1 MREANSNTIE
11 QILLDRMGVTIENA
25 IAAGADFVDDQAAR
39 AGDSGVDVDERLSGL
54 TNLFGKLS
62 EPATIL
68 ALSELLKQLP
78 QLAQLAKI
86 AVELPKL
93 LAIVGDV
100 VEEYQQKFAADGID
114 VEKALTNGLNAVLYL
129 SSEIDH
135 ERLQRIDSLLSS
147 EILNPNALNVIAN
160 AVNSLHT
167 AQTETSG
174 QSKDRIGIFGMLAAL
189 RDPQVQRSL
198 AFALEFGK
206 CFGKNLDTNNSP

>member
-1 MREANSNTIE
+1 
-11 QILLDRMGVTIENA
+11 
-25 IAAGADFVDDQAAR
+25 
-39 AGDSGVDVDERLSGL
+39 
-54 TNLFGKLS
+54 
-62 EPATIL
+62 
-68 ALSELLKQLP
+68 LLKQLP

-198 AFALEFGK
+198 AFAVEFGK

>member
-93 LAIVGDV
+93 LAIVWDV

-198 AFALEFGK
+198 AFAVEFGK

>member
-39 AGDSGVDVDERLSGL
+39 AGDSGVAVDERLSGL
-54 TNLFGKLS
+54 TKLFGKLS
-62 EPATIL
+62 EPATISV
-68 ALSELLKQLP
+68 LSELLEQLP
-78 QLAQLAKI
+78 QFAQLAKM
-86 AVELPKL
+86 AAELPKL
-93 LAIVGDV
+93 LAIIGDV

-129 SSEIDH
+129 GSEIDH
-135 ERLQRIDSLLSS
+135 ERLQRIGGLLSS
-147 EILNPNALNVIAN
+147 EILNPNAINVIDN
-160 AVNSLHT
+160 AVNSLNT
-167 AQTETSG
+167 AQTETCG
-174 QSKDRIGIFGMLAAL
+174 ESKDRIGIFGMLAAL

-198 AFALEFGK
+198 AFAVEFGK

>member
-129 SSEIDH
+129 GSEIDH

-198 AFALEFGK
+198 AFAVEFGK

>member
-11 QILLDRMGVTIENA
+11 QILFDRMGVTIENA

-129 SSEIDH
+129 GSEIDH

-198 AFALEFGK
+198 AFAVEFGK

>member
-11 QILLDRMGVTIENA
+11 QILFDRMGVTIENA

-198 AFALEFGK
+198 AFAVEFGK

>member
-1 MREANSNTIE
+1 
-11 QILLDRMGVTIENA
+11 MGVTIENA

-198 AFALEFGK
+198 AFAVEFGK